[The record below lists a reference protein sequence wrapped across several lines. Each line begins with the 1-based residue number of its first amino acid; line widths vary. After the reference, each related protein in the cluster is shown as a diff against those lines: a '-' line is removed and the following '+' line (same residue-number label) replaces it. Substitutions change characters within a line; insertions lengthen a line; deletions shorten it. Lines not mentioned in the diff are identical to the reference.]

1 MRQISIDIGLGSG
14 SLLVENIPCYAHD
27 SSRLARASRDGGFL
41 FMAERV
47 VILLDGGFV
56 KKKLGLSLGHFPTV
70 QQIVD
75 FSRDLMTKSDL
86 PLKEL
91 FRVYW
96 YDAPPFSGKVRN
108 PISGTQ
114 IDLATSPQARENQA
128 LLDSLEM
135 QEDFAVRRGTLTCS
149 GWKLGVTALK
159 RMKRTHNYTIGD
171 HDLVPNIQQ
180 KGVDM
185 RIGLDIS
192 WIALNKIARNLV
204 LVTGDSDFVP
214 VMKFARREGL
224 RVYLAH
230 MGNPTL
236 QILRAHADRL
246 I

>member
-1 MRQISIDIGLGSG
+1 M
-14 SLLVENIPCYAHD
+14 P
-27 SSRLARASRDGGFL
+27 
-41 FMAERV
+41 ERV

-56 KKKLGLSLGHFPTV
+56 KKKLGESFKHFPSV
-70 QQIVD
+70 AEVVSFAQ
-75 FSRDLMTKSDL
+75 SLMTKSDL
-86 PLKEL
+86 DKKEL

-96 YDAPPFSGKVRN
+96 YDAPPYTGKVRN
-108 PISGTQ
+108 PISGAT
-114 IDLATSPQARENQA
+114 IDLSQSPQARLNQA

-135 QEDFAVRRGTLTCS
+135 QEDFAVRRGTLSCS
-149 GWKLGVTALK
+149 GWKLGIGAIKALKSGKNKSVTAK
-159 RMKRTHNYTIGD
+159 
-171 HDLVPNIQQ
+171 DLVPNLQQ

-192 WIALNKIARNLV
+192 WIALNKIAQNLV

-214 VMKFARREGL
+214 VMKFARREGM

-230 MGNPTL
+230 MGHSTH